1 MLTYFLLISLVLG
14 RVLADVKF
22 GELKDSY
29 SATGNIEI
37 SWKDDGKEPTVKT
50 LTSIKFLLCTGPNDE
65 IHCFDTPLAQGISPS
80 LKSTKVDLS
89 VVRQL
94 GASGM
99 YYIQMAAESSE
110 KGILLHYS
118 PRFKLKDMTGS
129 YKPTTGGD
137 SKPPE
142 AEDQAANS
150 AAAGSAITYTKQTGR
165 TKIAPM
171 QSQPGT
177 SVNLKRKRSRLYPSS
192 AVTYFKTPGKNPA
205 AVTTLT
211 PSWSYTFLKLT
222 NYAKPRPRPTKYYAA
237 SEALV
242 RSYKTLNPMTLT
254 NDN

>member
-1 MLTYFLLISLVLG
+1 MLTYVLLITLVL
-14 RVLADVKF
+14 RSVFANVEI

-37 SWKDDGKEPTVKT
+37 SWKDDGKEPTVKS

-65 IHCFDTPLAQGISPS
+65 IHCFDVPLAQGISPA

-89 VVRQL
+89 VIRQL

-137 SKPPE
+137 TKAPE
-142 AEDQAANS
+142 AKDQAADS
-150 AAAGSAITYTKQTGR
+150 AAAGSAVTYTKQTGK

-177 SVNLKRKRSRLYPSS
+177 SVDLKRKRSRMYPSS
-192 AVTYFKTPGKNPA
+192 AVTYYKMAKKTPG

-222 NYAKPRPRPTKYYAA
+222 NYAKVKPRPTKYYAA
-237 SEALV
+237 SEALI
-242 RSYKTLNPMTLT
+242 RSFRSLTPKTIAS
-254 NDN
+254 DN